1 MDPQG
6 SEHRRCYCY
15 HALAR
20 DSGISKVELWK
31 IAFWTPDVARSL
43 SLAQI
48 LVRTEK
54 MTLLV
59 VKLKNS
65 CNFVS
70 FAPIELRLRLRKVD
84 FFHLGTFF
92 HRHFIFKNWLG
103 PDPCP
108 EVAWPRS
115 LVQRRDWPRS
125 LVQIPWLGPDPWQD
139 WPDPCPDQ
147 RSLCDQSVFETLDV
161 WKVIK
166 KSADIH
172 FFAKIK
178 NFRSPV

>member
-1 MDPQG
+1 MERSFSACPDPCGLTQILVQRWLG
-6 SEHRRCYCY
+6 
-15 HALAR
+15 
-20 DSGISKVELWK
+20 
-31 IAFWTPDVARSL
+31 PDPCPEVAWPR

-54 MTLLV
+54 MPLLV

-92 HRHFIFKNWLG
+92 HRHFIFKSWLG

-115 LVQRRDWPRS
+115 LVQRRAWQILDKIGQI
-125 LVQIPWLGPDPWQD
+125 LVQTKGD
-139 WPDPCPDQ
+139 CPG
-147 RSLCDQSVFETLDV
+147 DQSVLESLDV

-166 KSADIH
+166 KS
-172 FFAKIK
+172 
-178 NFRSPV
+178 

>member
-1 MDPQG
+1 M
-6 SEHRRCYCY
+6 
-15 HALAR
+15 
-20 DSGISKVELWK
+20 
-31 IAFWTPDVARSL
+31 ARSL

-54 MTLLV
+54 MPLLV

-92 HRHFIFKNWLG
+92 HRHFIFKSWLG

-108 EVAWPRS
+108 E
-115 LVQRRDWPRS
+115 
-125 LVQIPWLGPDPWQD
+125 WLGPDPLSRGELGQILD
-139 WPDPCPDQ
+139 KIGQILVQTKGDCPG
-147 RSLCDQSVFETLDV
+147 DQSETLDV
-161 WKVIK
+161 
-166 KSADIH
+166 
-172 FFAKIK
+172 
-178 NFRSPV
+178 